1 MPTSEPQQV
10 TSKASEPAQSAAHE
24 GDMSSKVTDSA
35 AHKGEVE
42 FHMPQVA
49 DLQSAGLRQ
58 SRRAIIP
65 TERAME
71 SGDPE
76 V

>member
-10 TSKASEPAQSAAHE
+10 TPEASEPAQSAAHE
-24 GDMSSKVTDSA
+24 GDMSSEVTGSA
-35 AHKGEVE
+35 AHEGEFE
-42 FHMPQVA
+42 LHMLQMVN
-49 DLQSAGLRQ
+49 LQSTGLRQ
-58 SRRAIIP
+58 SSRTIMP

-76 V
+76 